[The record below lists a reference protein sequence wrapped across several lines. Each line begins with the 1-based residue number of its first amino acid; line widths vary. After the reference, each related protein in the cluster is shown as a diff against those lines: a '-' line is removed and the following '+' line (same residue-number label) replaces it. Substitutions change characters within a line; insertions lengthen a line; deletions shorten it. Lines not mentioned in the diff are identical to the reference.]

1 MIGSYKNKKP
11 NIHESCFVAD
21 NASIIGDVNIGKNS
35 SVWFGAVIRGDE
47 DSINIGENSNIQDNV
62 ILHCNEG
69 YPIKIGNYVSVGHG
83 AIVHGATIGDNV
95 IIGMGSIIMDGAVIG
110 DNTMIGAGAV
120 CTENM
125 IIPNGS
131 VAVGMPAKVI
141 KNAEEYN
148 SSLTKLNASA
158 YMDLAEEYSKNK

>member
-1 MIGSYKNKKP
+1 MTASYKDKNP
-11 NIHESCFVAD
+11 IIHESCFVAD
-21 NASIIGDVNIGKNS
+21 NASVIGNVRIEKNS

-47 DSINIGENSNIQDNV
+47 DSIYIGENSNIQDNV
-62 ILHCNEG
+62 VLHCNEG
-69 YPIKIGNYVSVGHG
+69 YPIKIGNYVSIGHG

-125 IIPNGS
+125 VIPNGS

-148 SSLTKLNASA
+148 SSLTKLNANA
-158 YMDLAEEYSKNK
+158 YVELSEEYSKS